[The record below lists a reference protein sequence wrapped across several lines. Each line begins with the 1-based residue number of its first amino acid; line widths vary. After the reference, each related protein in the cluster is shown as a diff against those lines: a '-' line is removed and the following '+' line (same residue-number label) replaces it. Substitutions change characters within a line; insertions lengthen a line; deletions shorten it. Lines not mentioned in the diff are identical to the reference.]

1 MLFKK
6 VVCSITMCGGT
17 DMTCCFIGHRK
28 MEQVEEIE
36 KLVQDTIYSLLWQGV
51 NHFIF
56 GDHSDFNSL
65 CYEIVTELKD
75 EFPHIRRTHY
85 RTDYPDAD
93 DYTMQF
99 LLDGYEDS
107 ICPVGVAGAGRAAY
121 VKRNQAMINDSD
133 ICVFYFSEEYKPAL
147 CRESKRAITS
157 YQPKSGTKLAFD
169 YAKALGKR
177 IINLYQRKNYGS

>member
-1 MLFKK
+1 
-6 VVCSITMCGGT
+6 
-17 DMTCCFIGHRK
+17 MTCCFIGHRK
-28 MEQVEEIE
+28 IEQTEEIE
-36 KLVQDTIYSLLWQGV
+36 RLLRDTLYSLIGQGA

-93 DYTMQF
+93 AYTMQF

-107 ICPVGVAGAGRAAY
+107 VCPAGVSGAGKAAY
-121 VKRNQAMINDSD
+121 VKRNQAMIQNSD
-133 ICVFYFSEEYKPAL
+133 ICVFYFDEMYQPSRRKQSKPSL
-147 CRESKRAITS
+147 SD
-157 YQPKSGTKLAFD
+157 YQPKSGTRLAFD
-169 YAKALGKR
+169 YAEAQGKR
-177 IINLYQRKNYGS
+177 VINLYR